1 MFSNFLLEAFDKFFS
16 LVILPPF
23 VISYWRGTYNLLNI
37 FVYANDIELRS
48 WLFLIVGILGNFILT
63 YYQRQIKLFL
73 NPETNRIRFLI
84 GSRIYTIIS
93 SIICVNGFRSTWH
106 LFDIYFTSNIKQI
119 MVFNML
125 VVLIVLGTFK
135 GIRNILDTP
144 YFLVNDC
151 YEKYFYIPTRYQM
164 SVKYILTKQL
174 FNLPSV
180 NSKLYIFFKKYRNR
194 ENQFYGSSTA

>member
-37 FVYANDIELRS
+37 FVYANNIELRS

-63 YYQRQIKLFL
+63 YYQRQIQLFL

-125 VVLIVLGTFK
+125 VGLIVLGTFK

-180 NSKLYIFFKKYRNR
+180 NSKLYIFFKKI
-194 ENQFYGSSTA
+194 